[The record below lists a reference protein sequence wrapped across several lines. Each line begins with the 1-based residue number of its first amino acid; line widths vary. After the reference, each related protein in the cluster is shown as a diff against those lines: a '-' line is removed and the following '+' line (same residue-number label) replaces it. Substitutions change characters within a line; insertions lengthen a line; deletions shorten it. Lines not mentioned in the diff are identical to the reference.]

1 MIMLPSN
8 TAASAADSDSRAV
21 NGGECDA
28 VNGTWS
34 ELNGAAESCYTPVTD
49 PDSMALLAAMH
60 EANRFTAPLFYVMC
74 RSSKID
80 CCYSCV
86 LYFA

>member
-1 MIMLPSN
+1 MLPSN
-8 TAASAADSDSRAV
+8 TAASPADSDSRAV
-21 NGGECDA
+21 NGGQYDA

-60 EANRFTAPLFYVMC
+60 EANRFTAPVFLPLLRDV
-74 RSSKID
+74 
-80 CCYSCV
+80 
-86 LYFA
+86 